1 MPPLNKPAKLAKLK
15 IEAYSSRRRRAS
27 DLVGTFVAMFNPGSL
42 QRAFAIEYGK
52 GQGYNSTSKKLNYT
66 RSGPSE
72 LNLTL
77 LLDGTGVEELGV
89 NDETG
94 GQKVSG
100 RIKKFLNLTFK
111 MNGKIHEPNYL
122 SVKWGDLVFPCR
134 LQSVNITYNN
144 FDRDGT
150 ALRAELAIVLISDD
164 EVKKRLTEE
173 DKSSPDLSHRR
184 VVRLGDTLPLLT
196 KEIYGSSANY
206 LLVAQANGL
215 DDFRNLQPG
224 QELIFPALQSEG
236 NFESGGSFA
245 GVEGQ
250 R

>member
-27 DLVGTFVAMFNPGSL
+27 DLVGTFVAMFNPGSFS
-42 QRAFAIEYGK
+42 RAYAIEYARP
-52 GQGYNSTSKKLNYT
+52 QAQNSTSKKLNYT
-66 RSGPSE
+66 YSIPPE
-72 LNLTL
+72 LKLTL
-77 LLDGTGVEELGV
+77 LLDGTGVEESAV
-89 NDETG
+89 DDKSA
-94 GQKVSG
+94 GQKVPD
-100 RIKKFLNLTFK
+100 RIKKFLNLTFQ

-122 SVKWGDLVFPCR
+122 SVRWGDLNFQCR
-134 LQSVNITYNN
+134 LQSLDITYNN

-150 ALRAELAIVLISDD
+150 ALRAELQIVLISDV

-184 VVRLGDTLPLLT
+184 VVRPGDTLPLLT

-206 LLVAQANGL
+206 LLVAQVNGL
-215 DDFRNLQPG
+215 DDFRNLLPG
-224 QELIFPALQSEG
+224 QELIFPALQNEG
-236 NFESGGSFA
+236 KLPTGGSFT